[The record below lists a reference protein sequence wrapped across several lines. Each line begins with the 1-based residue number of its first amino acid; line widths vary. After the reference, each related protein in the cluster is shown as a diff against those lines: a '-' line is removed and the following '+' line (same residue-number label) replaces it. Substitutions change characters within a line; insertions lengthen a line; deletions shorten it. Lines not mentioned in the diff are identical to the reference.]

1 MIRMQ
6 KSFPGIQD
14 SISDWKGQ
22 DITNFQEELLSKV
35 NANLSEKWFYNHMKS
50 ENKSLPRIDVLNF
63 LSKYV
68 GYQNWDDFVFH
79 HKDQEFIKTEKK
91 SISKGNRFF
100 IFVPLI
106 TVLLMAALYLIFQLI
121 SQRMVVYQFSFYDAY
136 TQEIIYSDKNEL
148 ILLCEE
154 QSPLHYYSD
163 SLGLI
168 FIETNKEVVTL
179 VARSPYYR
187 SDTIH
192 RILKKLEPDYKI
204 SLQVDDY
211 ALILHYFST
220 LNSDD
225 WQKRRSYLE
234 ELIDESALFYQVI
247 STQGKRG
254 MLLYNKSEF
263 IDKLT
268 MPTGSLKH
276 IEILETK
283 FRNDKIALVRFR
295 INQPSN
301 E

>member
-1 MIRMQ
+1 MITMQ

-68 GYQNWDDFVFH
+68 GYKNWDDFVFH
-79 HKDQEFIKTEKK
+79 HKDQELIKTETK
-91 SISKGNRFF
+91 SISKGNKYF
-100 IFVPLI
+100 IFIPLI
-106 TVLLMAALYLIFQLI
+106 TVLFMAGLYLIFQLI
-121 SQRMVVYQFSFYDAY
+121 SHREVIYQFSFYDTY
-136 TQEIIYSDKNEL
+136 TKEIIRSEKNEL

-154 QSPLHYYSD
+154 ESPLHYLGD
-163 SLGLI
+163 SLGTI
-168 FIETNKEVVTL
+168 FIETNKDVVTL
-179 VARSPYYR
+179 VARSPYYKP
-187 SDTIH
+187 DTIH
-192 RILKKLEPDYKI
+192 RILRKLEPAYKI

-220 LNSDD
+220 LNTDD

-247 STQGKRG
+247 SSQGKRG
-254 MLLYNKSEF
+254 MLLYNKTEF

-276 IEILETK
+276 IEILETR
-283 FRNDKIALVRFR
+283 FRDDKIALLRFR
-295 INQPSN
+295 INQPKK
-301 E
+301 